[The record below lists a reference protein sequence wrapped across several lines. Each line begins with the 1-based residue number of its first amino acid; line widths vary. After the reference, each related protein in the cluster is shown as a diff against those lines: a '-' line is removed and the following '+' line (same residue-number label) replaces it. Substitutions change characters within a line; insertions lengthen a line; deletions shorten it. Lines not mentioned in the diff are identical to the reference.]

1 MTITDLPCAV
11 VRGRKNPLHMAF
23 SQRLRQAR
31 RNRETTLEQVAQAAG
46 LAGPSVVRYLES
58 AQRTPHIDTVER
70 LARALGLSAG
80 VLAYGMDGEEPH
92 DNIGAS
98 GVGARLRASRQERG
112 LSARALAQQ
121 SATSHTAI
129 GNIERGD
136 TMPNLATVESLALA
150 LGLSPAWLGF
160 AIGARECSPPRRVS
174 STGSPSARA

>member
-1 MTITDLPCAV
+1 
-11 VRGRKNPLHMAF
+11 MAF

-31 RNRETTLEQVAQAAG
+31 RQREATLEQVAHAAG

-58 AQRTPHIDTVER
+58 EQRTPHLDTVER
-70 LARALGLSAG
+70 LARALGLSAAA
-80 VLAYGMDGEEPH
+80 LAYGMAGEDPR

-98 GVGARLRASRQERG
+98 GIGVRLRAARQERG

-136 TMPNLATVESLALA
+136 TMPNLATVESLARA
-150 LGLSPAWLGF
+150 LDLSPAWLAFG
-160 AIGARECSPPRRVS
+160 IGPRELPQRRSRPAPAQPPPTAS
-174 STGSPSARA
+174 L